1 MHQNYGGIDNS
12 YNGFVVGSIVE
23 LLACRLVFN
32 PLETSKSTL
41 SIIPI
46 TYFFKPVYVRTLD
59 LMLLE
64 WYLNEVS
71 WSVQSQRR
79 TS

>member
-46 TYFFKPVYVRTLD
+46 T
-59 LMLLE
+59 
-64 WYLNEVS
+64 
-71 WSVQSQRR
+71 
-79 TS
+79 